1 MRGGQ
6 GLGASLDVGR
16 LLLCSLDGEHGYMGA
31 ANGRSLP
38 PLTDGSYLELATL
51 AQESAGVG
59 GRVWTAACTMCEYL
73 KQSAAPQ
80 LDGASVLELG
90 SGTGACGIFAAALGA
105 RRVVLTDGGPKALL
119 DLAVENAQANAVLL
133 PDDACVDVCRLRWE
147 EIQTRDDLIE
157 AITGSERAVGDADES
172 HAHQWEQE
180 DGQRAGDT
188 TPILDFDFILASDVT
203 YDDDTHQDLCRVLRL
218 LLSENE
224 QVKSSPQRA
233 RKRDC
238 WRCCCS

>member
-105 RRVVLTDGGPKALL
+105 RRVVLTDGG
-119 DLAVENAQANAVLL
+119 V
-133 PDDACVDVCRLRWE
+133 
-147 EIQTRDDLIE
+147 
-157 AITGSERAVGDADES
+157 
-172 HAHQWEQE
+172 
-180 DGQRAGDT
+180 
-188 TPILDFDFILASDVT
+188 
-203 YDDDTHQDLCRVLRL
+203 
-218 LLSENE
+218 
-224 QVKSSPQRA
+224 
-233 RKRDC
+233 
-238 WRCCCS
+238 